1 MRRWLQFPA
10 AFGSITDVD
19 PLTKVRVPLPAGSGA
34 CNGAT
39 QAAHSDPYSTTTAAS
54 YAGAAANR
62 AATDDESTNAT
73 TNCASTNAAT
83 NSAAPDTS
91 MSAPATNGAA
101 AAMTAS
107 PAAAAMTASATAC
120 CNFYTS
126 AKRGGFF
133 VEDMKGRQTD
143 VGDFLLAQNKAPC
156 VILGRI
162 SRRCDCGRGC

>member
-62 AATDDESTNAT
+62 AATDGA
-73 TNCASTNAAT
+73 ATNAAT
-83 NSAAPDTS
+83 DGAAPDTS
-91 MSAPATNGAA
+91 VSASATHGAA
-101 AAMTAS
+101 TAMTAS
-107 PAAAAMTASATAC
+107 PAAAAMTASAAAR

-126 AKRGGFF
+126 AKRRVFF
-133 VEDMKGRQTD
+133 IEDMKGRQTD

-156 VILGRI
+156 VVLRRI
-162 SRRCDCGRGC
+162 SRGCDCGCGC